1 MFLMACIWSRQLS
14 GAVSSVE
21 AINST
26 VDMRVLTIRSSIDT
40 RLIAGYVEGLQG
52 LAGACRGLQNSYEVE
67 DMDNNQIKGGLGVIA
82 DVADRCDGIL
92 YIYMYMRS
100 TKAR

>member
-40 RLIAGYVEGLQG
+40 RLVAGYVEGLQG
-52 LAGACRGLQNSYEVE
+52 LAGDYKTVTKQRIWII
-67 DMDNNQIKGGLGVIA
+67 IKSREGWE
-82 DVADRCDGIL
+82 
-92 YIYMYMRS
+92 
-100 TKAR
+100 